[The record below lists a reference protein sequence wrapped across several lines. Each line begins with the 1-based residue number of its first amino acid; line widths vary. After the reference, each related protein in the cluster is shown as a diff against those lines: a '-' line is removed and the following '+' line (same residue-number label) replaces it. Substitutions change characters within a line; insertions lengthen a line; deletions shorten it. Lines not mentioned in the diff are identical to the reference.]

1 MKGIRFAV
9 CTHLIFVAVS
19 ITNPGLAVAAE
30 ESEKPQQPEALTQSA
45 SFLSGHPDLRWRT
58 EAAKSYFAGRYED
71 ALKQFKRAARH
82 ADKPSQAM
90 VAEMYWRGEGV
101 AADRAIAYAWMD
113 LASERHYR
121 DLLIKRE
128 RYWNELAPTERERA
142 LVIGDAV
149 YAEYGDAVAKP
160 RIEAALRRA
169 RSQTTGSRTGF
180 VGALKVM
187 ISDGGGGF
195 LEVDG
200 SQYYAAKYWKPEEYF
215 KWQEQVWVDA
225 PRGKVD
231 VGELEPAAK
240 DSTAD

>member
-1 MKGIRFAV
+1 MNGVRYTV
-9 CTHLIFVAVS
+9 CTGLFFALGSLLIPQLGS
-19 ITNPGLAVAAE
+19 AAE
-30 ESEKPQQPEALTQSA
+30 EGAKPEQPEALTQSA

-58 EAAKSYFAGRYED
+58 EGAKSYFDGRYED

-101 AADRAIAYAWMD
+101 EADRAIAYAWMD
-113 LASERHYR
+113 LAAERHYR

-128 RYWNELAPTERERA
+128 RYWADLEPTERERA
-142 LVIGDAV
+142 LVIGDAI

-169 RSQTTGSRTGF
+169 RNQTTGSRTGF

-187 ISDGGGGF
+187 ISDGAGGF

-215 KWQEQVWVDA
+215 RWQEQVWTDA
-225 PRGKVD
+225 PRGQVD
-231 VGELEPAAK
+231 VGELERAGRESRAE
-240 DSTAD
+240 

>member
-1 MKGIRFAV
+1 MKGIRFVVCSRWILLAV
-9 CTHLIFVAVS
+9 IMLTS
-19 ITNPGLAVAAE
+19 GLAIAAE
-30 ESEKPQQPEALTQSA
+30 ESEKPEQPEALTQSA

-58 EAAKSYFAGRYED
+58 EAAKSYFDGRYED

-187 ISDGGGGF
+187 ISDGSGGF
-195 LEVDG
+195 MEVDG

-225 PRGKVD
+225 PRGQVD
-231 VGELEPAAK
+231 VGELEPAGK
-240 DSTAD
+240 ESTAD